1 GISGTIGVLIALFQG
16 STWMNVSN
24 VVFGLIVLG
33 IYAIIAQF
41 ESIYLIPQLV
51 GGRVKLHPAV
61 AFVCV
66 ISGALVFGALGVL
79 LATPT
84 VASTRSIL
92 VYIYRK
98 LLDQE
103 PFDVR
108 QGPQSG
114 VRIRGLIGGRKVEA
128 IIFDLD
134 GTLTTLDW
142 HAAAWSAAHLRW
154 LDWLISPEARWEQT
168 RRFMIGVE
176 GFINFLIS
184 QFGRSPSSDVL
195 ERSLPLFN
203 MLRGYPPPEALTWQS
218 GVLQT
223 LTHLQH
229 HYRLTLI
236 TARDQRSL
244 QLFLRASN
252 LNPNV
257 NLPLFETVVTRQ
269 DVRNLLPHSEGLA
282 FLAEQLQLE
291 PEQLLVVSDSDVNL
305 RAARAMG
312 MAAAGVLSGLG
323 EERDMRDADIVLQ
336 NVCELEEWL

>member
-1 GISGTIGVLIALFQG
+1 
-16 STWMNVSN
+16 MNVSN
-24 VVFGLIVLG
+24 VVFGLIVLA
-33 IYAIIAQF
+33 IYAVIAQF

-61 AFVCV
+61 AFICV

-84 VASTRSIL
+84 VASARTIL

-108 QGPQSG
+108 QGAQGG

-134 GTLTTLDW
+134 GTLTELDW
-142 HAAAWSAAHLRW
+142 QATKWSADHFLW
-154 LDWLISPEARWEQT
+154 LDRIIPPASRREQT
-168 RRFMIGVE
+168 RRLMIALE

-184 QFGRSPSSDVL
+184 QFGRSASSDL
-195 ERSLPLFN
+195 LARSLPLFN
-203 MLRGYPPPEALTWQS
+203 ALRGYPPPEVLSLQP
-218 GVLQT
+218 GVFPVLER
-223 LTHLQH
+223 LS
-229 HYRLTLI
+229 YRYKLALI
-236 TARDQRSL
+236 TARDERSL
-244 QLFLRASN
+244 QLFFRNS
-252 LNPNV
+252 NV
-257 NLPLFETVVTRQ
+257 NHTLFQTIVTRQ
-269 DVRNLLPHSEGLA
+269 DVRNLLPHSEGLT
-282 FLAEQLQLE
+282 LIAEQLQLV

-305 RAARAMG
+305 RTGRAMG

-323 EERDMRDADIVLQ
+323 EAQDMRDADIVVQ
-336 NVCELEEWL
+336 DVCELDEWL